1 MALRAIRPRENPRS
15 ARLRSPLLL
24 ALGGLLAV
32 EAVGGLVIFCARL
45 AFGTTPGETLHV
57 VAGLMLTAVYAVYQ
71 WRHWSRVRP
80 FRAQLD
86 YALGALAATFMALT
100 NLTGLI
106 LALSWWH
113 HRFGPHHRF
122 GQAAAGP
129 VSYPPLLSAAHDIGS
144 MVVLAFVGA
153 HLGAVLMRDRR
164 AGA

>member
-1 MALRAIRPRENPRS
+1 M
-15 ARLRSPLLL
+15 
-24 ALGGLLAV
+24 
-32 EAVGGLVIFCARL
+32 IFCARL

-86 YALGALAATFMALT
+86 YAMGLLAATFMALT

-106 LALSWWH
+106 LAVSWWQ
-113 HRFGPHHRF
+113 HRF
-122 GQAAAGP
+122 GQAAEGP
-129 VSYPPLLSAAHDIGS
+129 VSYPPLFSAAHNIGS

-153 HLGAVLMRDRR
+153 HLGAVLRRDRHD
-164 AGA
+164 AA